1 MKSPLKPNLSS
12 GVRVNISKLPMPL
25 SIIIAVVV
33 VGMGVYAFVAYYLPE
48 QEDPAANIGDPTTQ
62 TGAAATAGDATDSA
76 ANTAAATAGDPA
88 APTDPATAAPA
99 PPADPA
105 PTFPINITPA
115 DVKALILLPTIGE
128 ARANKIIAYRTANG
142 PFAAIEDIQKVKGIG
157 SEIFKELRDKV
168 TV

>member
-25 SIIIAVVV
+25 SIIIAIIV
-33 VGMGVYAFVAYYLPE
+33 VGMAVYAFVTYYLSE
-48 QEDPAANIGDPTTQ
+48 QEPPATPGDPTTQ
-62 TGAAATAGDATDSA
+62 TTPATTPGGSTDSA
-76 ANTAAATAGDPA
+76 ATPATATAGDPA
-88 APTDPATAAPA
+88 APTDPATATHA

-105 PTFPINITPA
+105 PTFPININTA
-115 DVKALILLPTIGE
+115 DVKALILLPNIGE

-142 PFAAIEDIQKVKGIG
+142 PFATIEDIQNVKGIG
-157 SEIFKELRDKV
+157 PEIFKELRDKV